1 MTPIALQGNSGA
13 HIGNGSHYLYDGV
26 MKTSRI
32 ITLLALSG
40 LLVSCGDSQDRATTP
55 ETDRLTVA
63 ASFYPIAEIVQRVGG
78 DDVQL
83 LALTAPGVEPHDSE
97 LSAKQLQKLSQV
109 DIVFYIGGGFQPD
122 LEKAIDSLPET
133 TVAIDLLKSVDLI
146 ASEERDDHAEEES
159 DAHDHGLSEN
169 DPHVWLDP
177 SNMVKMSA
185 TVAQEIA
192 KAQSS
197 LKSGL
202 SEQQSEYANEL
213 NEVGT
218 LIDTTFAACDRQELV
233 SAHDAF
239 AYFTKRANLI
249 AVPISGIDP
258 ENEPSAKE
266 LEATAKI
273 ARSRNVTTVFFEEI
287 LPKAFA
293 DTVATAIGASIDSI
307 NAVETISQSDLDAGA
322 TYSSIMKS
330 NISKVSTALGCK

>member
-1 MTPIALQGNSGA
+1 MRI
-13 HIGNGSHYLYDGV
+13 
-26 MKTSRI
+26 SRI
-32 ITLLALSG
+32 ITLVALTG
-40 LLVSCGDSQDRATTP
+40 LLISCGDTQNSAVAP
-55 ETDRLTVA
+55 ETDQLTVA

-97 LSAKQLQKLSQV
+97 LSAKQLEELTTA

-122 LEKAIDSLPET
+122 LEKAIASLPDT
-133 TVAIDLLKSVDLI
+133 AIAIDLLKSVDLI
-146 ASEERDDHAEEES
+146 SAKDDTEG
-159 DAHDHGLSEN
+159 HDHGHSDT

-177 SNMVKMSA
+177 ANMVKMS
-185 TVAQEIA
+185 TVVSQEIA
-192 KAQSS
+192 KAEAS
-197 LKSGL
+197 LASGL
-202 SEQQSEYANEL
+202 KNRQTEYANEL

-218 LIDTTFAACDRQELV
+218 LMDTTFAACDRKELV
-233 SAHDAF
+233 TAHDAF
-239 AYFTKRANLI
+239 AYFTTRANLV

-273 ARSRNVTTVFFEEI
+273 ARDEDVTTVFFEEI

-293 DTVATAIGASIDSI
+293 DTVAKTINASIDSI
-307 NAVETISQSDLDAGA
+307 NAVETISQSDLDAGV

-330 NISKVSTALGCK
+330 NIAKISTALGCK